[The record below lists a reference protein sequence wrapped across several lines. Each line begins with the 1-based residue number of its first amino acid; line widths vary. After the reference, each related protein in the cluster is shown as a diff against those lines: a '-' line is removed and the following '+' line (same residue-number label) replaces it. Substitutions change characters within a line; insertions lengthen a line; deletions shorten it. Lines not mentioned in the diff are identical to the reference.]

1 MGTRDGYIMSGGW
14 GVGYPGGEVALTSRL
29 PVSVGFGSDGME
41 WVGGAI
47 SGLHQEKPG
56 KQPAG

>member
-1 MGTRDGYIMSGGW
+1 MSGGW

-29 PVSVGFGSDGME
+29 PVSVGCGSDGME